1 MTKNE
6 KLGMITSVVEQHKN
20 LDVFFNR
27 LEKTVGLSYEG
38 ELFNAVWGTF
48 DLYLKAVQ
56 AQLDDLEDDWI
67 GWFIYENGC
76 GDKGYEAGWAGK
88 EIKVHSVADLL
99 TLMEMKPETVQDK
112 PKITEFKQ
120 GKTYKAKIRT
130 WDDMAEEYGVDDF
143 LYKHVSTPKWCF
155 TEHMEK
161 AMPLSRTIVFVGDR
175 WHEWV
180 ITPEM
185 CEWIKEID

>member
-6 KLGMITSVVEQHKN
+6 KLGMVASVIEQHKN
-20 LDVFFNR
+20 LVVFFDR
-27 LEKTVGLSYEG
+27 LEKAVGLSYEG

-56 AQLDDLEDDWI
+56 AQLDDLEDDWL
-67 GWFIYENGC
+67 GWYIYENGC
-76 GDKGYEAGWAGK
+76 GEYEYEAGWGEDMFK
-88 EIKVHSVADLL
+88 VKNVEDLIKI
-99 TLMEMKPETVQDK
+99 METKPDNDQQ
-112 PKITEFKQ
+112 ITEFKP

-143 LYKHVSTPKWCF
+143 INKHVLIPKWTF

-161 AMPLSRTIVFVGDR
+161 AMPLSRIIVFVGNR
-175 WHEWV
+175 WNGNI

-185 CEWIKEID
+185 CEWIKEIDG